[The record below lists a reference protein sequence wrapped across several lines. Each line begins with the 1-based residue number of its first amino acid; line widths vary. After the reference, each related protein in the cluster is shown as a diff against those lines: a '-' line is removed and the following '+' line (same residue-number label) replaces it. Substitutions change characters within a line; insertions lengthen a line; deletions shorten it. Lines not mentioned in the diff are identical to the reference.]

1 MGLTNAPVS
10 YQQLVNDTLRDLLDI
25 TVIAY
30 IDDILIYTKGSLE
43 DHIKD
48 V

>member
-1 MGLTNAPVS
+1 MRLTTAPAS
-10 YQQLVNDTLRDLLDI
+10 CKQLVNDTLRDLLDI
-25 TVIAY
+25 TVVAY

-48 V
+48 I